1 MITVFFVSYIWQR
14 SVLLAVLSQT
24 IMKPALALLTA
35 ATQIPL
41 SCAIGSLRVDTTSGV
56 VEGFVSD
63 TNPNVAQFL
72 GIPFAEQP
80 VGSLRW
86 LPPSPLSA
94 STKYVTIN
102 ATRFGLSCPQYED
115 DVSVAPNLYTVDAPE
130 FNIHPQ
136 AYQGEEC
143 LSLNVWTPLGR
154 NHTDTTELFP
164 VIAWIY
170 GGGYY
175 AGGGNV
181 PYQNPAPWIERSG
194 KHIVVGIK

>member
-1 MITVFFVSYIWQR
+1 MIIMSFNPCIWHYSLLVVVS
-14 SVLLAVLSQT
+14 SN
-24 IMKPALALLTA
+24 IMKPALAVLTA

-41 SCAIGSLRVDTTSGV
+41 SCAIGSPRVNTTSGV

-63 TNPNVAQFL
+63 TTPNVAQFL

-94 STKYVTIN
+94 SSKDVTVN

-136 AYQGEEC
+136 AHQGEEC
-143 LSLNVWTPLGR
+143 LSLNVWTPLER
-154 NHTDTTELFP
+154 NHTNATELFP
-164 VIAWIY
+164 VITWIY